1 MFSDRDIFVENVN
14 SHIYNLFSL
23 CVYVNIFL
31 WLRHV
36 DLIKLTFYV
45 ASRLQLY
52 CLLFSNM
59 FNFN

>member
-36 DLIKLTFYV
+36 DLIKLTSTV
-45 ASRLQLY
+45 
-52 CLLFSNM
+52 LFVIQ
-59 FNFN
+59 